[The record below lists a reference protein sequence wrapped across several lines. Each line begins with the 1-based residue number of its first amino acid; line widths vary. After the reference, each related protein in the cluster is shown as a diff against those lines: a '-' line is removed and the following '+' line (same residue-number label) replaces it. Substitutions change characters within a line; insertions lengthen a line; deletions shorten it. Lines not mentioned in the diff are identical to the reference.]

1 MAVQIYV
8 IIPIATHRNLEL
20 RFVLA
25 LLTQPHFGLIRSDGG
40 EEKACDQHERMKD
53 GKVKRF

>member
-1 MAVQIYV
+1 MKFLYYSET
-8 IIPIATHRNLEL
+8 IATHKPLQL
-20 RFVLA
+20 RVVLV